1 MHKLP
6 VLAAGCLLSL
16 ISLSGQA
23 AEVTPWLKQA
33 PEDLPKVTVRWED
46 AAQQNIFIVEGEQ
59 YLCRVSTHPAKILSL
74 MVNGKQ
80 TLPAGGS
87 QLSFT
92 DAMGQKFLTA
102 PAEYTPSWNVFRGQ
116 RWVPADSSRAR
127 MNVWS
132 ASPYYWDAHLLDIP
146 MVREDILKTAANIAE
161 KPLKEWNFKNG
172 QQGWKSSNNTKVG
185 MSNGLLSVTSTGL
198 DPNIASPACSIK
210 GPVDVVVRMR
220 TLDGGG
226 MAMYWSTVSK
236 GLLGTNVQIVGVN
249 GDGEWHNY
257 RFQIADKETV
267 NLLRLDPPSESG
279 KVEVESVKLYP
290 PLSLSTQDKIVRGE
304 IIFHA
309 YPDQLRIEF
318 RTEPAAGIPAPQT
331 VLLTPFIGKTVES
344 NWVEETK
351 IDMNRPLVT
360 VNESAAILGDAQ
372 SKITSAGWESPM
384 TGKRPGSLWVVK
396 PYQGTPNRDQ
406 LFVNDLYPLKANA
419 AKITNGEWLGYEP
432 NSGLYVMHASNNI
445 GQYGFEAAF
454 ANPMRRVQAGVSLSN
469 DNLPRQIVMKAMTGI
484 GCLEATVITDMN
496 GFPLPTAAFVAKNF
510 AGEMEEPDDS
520 AFGDAYFPMS
530 LSAKD
535 SREFMVQPL
544 MQTWGDHML
553 KQISSIRFFNIY
565 WHLST
570 GVSETTCFTH
580 NYMQI
585 GKSGVL
591 HIPDFRPLSGPF
603 WPGQPQHA
611 CEQWPGFLQ
620 YNNGKGKLVFE
631 RTIFNSI
638 SPNFSHYT
646 NLYHTSDDAAKGSL
660 TVWEIPQR
668 DEMRTFVKMRFDWTK
683 PVAIVGDARENFRWM
698 NVYEFSTPKTLMVT
712 APSGKTVQF
721 TPDITKK
728 ISPLGALMS
737 TQTPFAASSPKVN
750 DYGCVLLV
758 RSFKAKLGGKIY
770 TQAAYSALFDKS
782 NGNWWLSVPE
792 AKLNLKPGDY
802 LEAEVMLMPHA
813 EPTTVTMK
821 PERER
826 NERFGMGWPKVSSS
840 IGTLTDSFPTRVTA
854 KNGVACVSLEGGFDM
869 MPIIVEG
876 LTPGGYPLLWRDGAW
891 MNPQAWGGD
900 GVQIDADGKGGVRA
914 TVLVP
919 IRQGQKFNTYVTDAV
934 CSTGITAVQ
943 EVNGR
948 AVLHSSG
955 SGQWSITSPA
965 WYGPGKNTR
974 DSTSPLTQF
983 QGSGKQIKMLPITL
997 DATGVSTLESNA
1009 DGRVLK
1015 ITGPKSVLN
1024 ISDLAS
1030 VNTYR
1035 VKIDGQEQS
1044 LTTAGGVLRIELS
1057 EGSHTVER
1065 L

>member
-1 MHKLP
+1 MRISSL
-6 VLAAGCLLSL
+6 LAIGGLCSFAA
-16 ISLSGQA
+16 LSGQA
-23 AEVTPWLKQA
+23 AEVAPWLKQS
-33 PEDLPKVTVRWED
+33 PENLPKVTVRWED

-59 YLCRVSTHPAKILSL
+59 YQCRVGTQPAKILSL
-74 MVNGKQ
+74 TVNGKQ
-80 TLPAGGS
+80 TLPQGGS
-87 QLSFT
+87 QISFT
-92 DAMGQKFLTA
+92 DAKGQKFLPA
-102 PAEYTPSWNVFRGQ
+102 PAEYAPSWNVFRGQ
-116 RWVPADSSRAR
+116 HWVPADSSRAR

-132 ASPYYWDAHLLDIP
+132 ATPYYWDAHLLDIP
-146 MVREDILKTAANIAE
+146 MVREDILKSAADVAE

-185 MSNGLLSVTSTGL
+185 MGSGTLSVASIGF
-198 DPNIASPACSIK
+198 DPNFASPAFSIK

-226 MAMYWSTVSK
+226 LSMYWSTVAK
-236 GLLGTNVQIVGVN
+236 GLLGTNVQTVGSN

-257 RFQIADKETV
+257 RFQIADKETI
-267 NLLRLDPPSESG
+267 NMLRFDPPSESG
-279 KVEVESVKLYP
+279 KVEVQSVKLYA

-318 RTEPAAGIPAPQT
+318 RAEPADGVPAPKT
-331 VLLTPFIGKTVES
+331 VLFAPFTGKLTDS

-351 IDMNRPLVT
+351 IDMSRPLVT
-360 VNESAAILGDAQ
+360 VNDSTAILGDAQ
-372 SKITSAGWESPM
+372 SKLTTEGWESPM
-384 TGKRPGSLWVVK
+384 TGKRPGALWVVK
-396 PYQGTPNRDQ
+396 PYQGELNRDQ
-406 LFVNDLYPLKANA
+406 IFVNDLHPLSATA
-419 AKITNGEWLGYEP
+419 AKITNGEWLGYEA
-432 NSGLYVMHASNNI
+432 NSGLYVMHASNSI
-445 GQYGFEAAF
+445 GQYSFENAY

-484 GCLEATVITDMN
+484 GCLEATVITDKN

-520 AFGDAYFPMS
+520 AFGDAYFPIT
-530 LSAKD
+530 LSAQD
-535 SREFMVQPL
+535 NREFMVQPL

-580 NYMQI
+580 NWMQI
-585 GKSGVL
+585 GKSEIL

-646 NLYHTSDDAAKGSL
+646 NLYHTGDNAAKGSL
-660 TVWEIPQR
+660 TIWEIPQR

-683 PVAIVGDARENFRWM
+683 PVAITGDARQNFRWM
-698 NVYEFSTPKTLMVT
+698 NVYEFNTPKTLMMT
-712 APSGKTVQF
+712 APSGKT
-721 TPDITKK
+721 TLYSPDLTGKVN
-728 ISPLGALMS
+728 PLGALMS

-758 RSFKAKLGGKIY
+758 RSFKAKLGGKTY
-770 TQAAYSALFDKS
+770 TQAAYSALFDKN

-813 EPTTVTMK
+813 EPTTLTMK

-826 NERFGMGWPKVSSS
+826 NERFGMGWPKVEQG
-840 IGTLTDSFPTRVTA
+840 IGTLTDKFPTRVTA
-854 KNGVACVSLEGGFDM
+854 KGGVASVTLEGGFDM

-876 LTPGGYPLLWRDGAW
+876 LTPGGYPMIWRDGAW
-891 MNPQAWGGD
+891 QNPQAWGGD

-919 IRQGQKFNTYVTDAV
+919 IRQGQKFTSYITDAV

-948 AVLHSSG
+948 AVLRSAG
-955 SGQWSITSPA
+955 SGDWSITSPA
-965 WYGPGKNTR
+965 WYGPGKNVR
-974 DSTSPLTQF
+974 DSKSPLTQYT
-983 QGSGKQIKMLPITL
+983 GSGSQIKMLPVSVEASGVTTL
-997 DATGVSTLESNA
+997 VSDA

-1015 ITGPKSVLN
+1015 IDGPKCVVY

-1030 VNTYR
+1030 FKAYR
-1035 VKIDGQEQS
+1035 LKIDGQEQS
-1044 LTTAGGVLRIELS
+1044 LSTSGGVLRIELP